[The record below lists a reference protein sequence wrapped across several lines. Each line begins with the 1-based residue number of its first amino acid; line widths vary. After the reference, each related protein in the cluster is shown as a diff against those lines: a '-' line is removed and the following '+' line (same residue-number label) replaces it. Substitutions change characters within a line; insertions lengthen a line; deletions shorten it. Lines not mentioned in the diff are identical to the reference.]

1 MVRQLEESIE
11 DKKKAWRRYML
22 AYLFMLPFL
31 LTVAVFWIKPLID
44 TVYLSFCEVKYTFSN
59 IKFVGL
65 RNFEWIFTRDIY
77 VPDVFKV
84 TAMYVSIV
92 IIINAFYSFIIAFV
106 TTYYIKRESVGM
118 VLRMLW
124 LIPRILPTIVY
135 AILWLW
141 LIDPEMGPINLAMRA
156 LGMEPPQSWL
166 IQKPYSWILMIVING
181 LVGASW
187 GMIIYSAAIK
197 SIPTDI
203 VNAAKVDGATEFQ
216 VMRYIFIPLLKWPIL
231 FVTAWQTLSLLSSY
245 GEILA
250 VWGEFGTARA
260 GDVVTWALYSYY
272 KAFSINDYGYASALA
287 MILVVVGIA
296 LTLLYFKIF
305 GFKRLV
311 QPSRVEV

>member
-1 MVRQLEESIE
+1 MGKILEALTQGREEMRKYVI
-11 DKKKAWRRYML
+11 
-22 AYLFMLPFL
+22 AYLFLFPFL
-31 LTVAVFWIKPLID
+31 LTVALFWIKPLLD
-44 TVYLSFCEVKYTFSN
+44 TVYLSFCEAKYTFSN
-59 IKFVGL
+59 MKFVGL
-65 RNFEWIFTRDIY
+65 RNYEWMFSRDVY

-84 TAMYVSIV
+84 TAMYVSTV
-92 IIINAFYSFIIAFV
+92 ILINAFYSFLIAFI
-106 TTYYIKRESVGM
+106 TTYYIKREVVGI

-141 LIDPEMGPINLAMRA
+141 LIDPEMGPVNLAMRA
-156 LGMEPPQSWL
+156 LGIKPPLSWL
-166 IQKPYSWILMIVING
+166 IQRPYSWILMIVVNG
-181 LVGASW
+181 FVGASW

-197 SIPTDI
+197 SVPTDI
-203 VNAAKVDGATEFQ
+203 INAAKVDGATEFQ
-216 VMRYIFIPLLKWPIL
+216 VMRHIYIPLLKWPIL

-250 VWGEFGTARA
+250 IWGDFGTARA

-287 MILVVVGIA
+287 MILVVIGIA
-296 LTLLYFKIF
+296 LTLIYFRIF